1 MGRMSQAEIDA
12 FLEEPVICKLGCLDA
27 DGHPY
32 VVPVWFHAA
41 SGGFYIIARER
52 SRWAPYLERDRRV
65 FLCIDGADTRRVLVK
80 GHAEVVEAPNA
91 GDKWV
96 EIGRAMAVRYGGDS
110 GLAYLERTLQEPRWL
125 FLVRPTHLT
134 AWAGGWARRYK
145 HYDW

>member
-1 MGRMSQAEIDA
+1 MGRMSQTEIDA
-12 FLEEPVICKLGCLDA
+12 FLQEPIICKLGCLDE

-41 SGGFYIIARER
+41 GDGFYIVARER
-52 SRWAPYLERDRRV
+52 SRWAHYLQRDERV
-65 FLCIDGADTRRVLVK
+65 FLCIDDVDGRRVLVK

-96 EIGRAMAVRYGGDS
+96 EIGRAMAVRYGGDA

-125 FLVRPTHLT
+125 FLVRPAQLT